1 MFSFKTVEI
10 DTFNYPFNKSFNIRI
25 NIITKRKSKLFLV
38 SVLVYLCSK
47 TANSL
52 DLNPSC
58 QPHQIFP
65 LAADELIYFF
75 VSLFEQIASH
85 KLQ

>member
-1 MFSFKTVEI
+1 LVEC
-10 DTFNYPFNKSFNIRI
+10 TY
-25 NIITKRKSKLFLV
+25 V
-38 SVLVYLCSK
+38 SK
-47 TANSL
+47 TANTL
-52 DLNPSC
+52 DLNPSLC